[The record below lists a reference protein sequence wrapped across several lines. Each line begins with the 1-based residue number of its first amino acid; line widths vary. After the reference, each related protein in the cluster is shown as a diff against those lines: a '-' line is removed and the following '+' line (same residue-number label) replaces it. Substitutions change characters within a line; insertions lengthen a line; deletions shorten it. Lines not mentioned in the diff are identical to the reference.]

1 MALPTSDHVLATR
14 PVRVRAPKG
23 ARVFEIH
30 WADGLVGKIPH
41 ELLRGY
47 CPCATC
53 QGHSGQIK
61 FVTGGDQELDDIQQV
76 GNYALQL
83 SWGDGHNTGL
93 YSYRYLRSLSE
104 LTEQLASAPAAERP
118 SLPRL

>member
-1 MALPTSDHVLATR
+1 MADHVLATR

-41 ELLRGY
+41 DLLRGY

-53 QGHSGQIK
+53 QGHGGTIR
-61 FVTGGDQELDDIQQV
+61 FVPGGDLELEEIVPV

-83 SWGDGHNTGL
+83 SWGDQHDTGL
-93 YSYRYLRSLSE
+93 YSFRYLRALSE
-104 LTEQLASAPAAERP
+104 MAANAGAAGAEKP
-118 SLPRL
+118 ELPRL